1 MATPNKTAE
10 ALRSGVVI
18 VWAALASC
26 TVDVGSTAQS
36 KAPNNSAT
44 STPAVAKSG
53 DAAQVQQ
60 SAVELAGQ
68 PADALATGVATT
80 SAANSPAETNNDPQQ
95 LLGLAGTAV
104 ALQLGAPSLI
114 RRDGTA
120 EIWQYRAT
128 ACILDVFLYA
138 NGDEQ
143 LVRHVELR
151 SRNASNELQRRC
163 FAELLKAEKIRISG

>member
-10 ALRSGVVI
+10 ALRAGVVI
-18 VWAALASC
+18 VWAALAGC
-26 TVDVGSTAQS
+26 TVDFGSTAQP

-44 STPAVAKSG
+44 STPVVAKSG
-53 DAAQVQQ
+53 DTAQVRQ
-60 SAVELAGQ
+60 SAGDVTGQ
-68 PADALATGVATT
+68 PADAVATGVATT

-95 LLGLAGTAV
+95 LLGLAGTVV
-104 ALQLGAPSLI
+104 AQLGVPSLI

-128 ACILDVFLYA
+128 ACILDIFLYA
-138 NGDEQ
+138 SGDEQ

-151 SRNASNELQRRC
+151 SRNASNEPHQHC
-163 FAELLKAEKIRISG
+163 FAELLKVEKTRISG